1 MFVLFLSP
9 CFIFSY
15 SPIVYSMCVCVCMYV
30 YVYVC
35 MYVCVYVCLYVCIYL
50 LMYVCTYE
58 CMYVCTYECMCVN
71 VHLIFMNAEHCA
83 SYTRLIISFF
93 KYPARTHP
101 ILPILLISS
110 RPIPSHT
117 TVSHL
122 LLGGGVLGRISGQQ
136 IPSGVYPTRSGVAAR
151 LDTKSNYHCYEDRA
165 V

>member
-1 MFVLFLSP
+1 MSVLFLSP
-9 CFIFSY
+9 FFIFSN
-15 SPIVYSMCVCVCMYV
+15 SPIIYSMCVCVYVCICVCMCVCMYMCV
-30 YVYVC
+30 CACMYLYIYSC
-35 MYVCVYVCLYVCIYL
+35 MYVCVCV
-50 LMYVCTYE
+50 
-58 CMYVCTYECMCVN
+58 CMCVN

-93 KYPARTHP
+93 EYPARTHP
-101 ILPILLISS
+101 IRPILLISS

-136 IPSGVYPTRSGVAAR
+136 IPSGVYPTRSGVAVR
-151 LDTKSNYHCYEDRA
+151 LDTKSNYHCYEDRI